1 MVSGRTRHR
10 GLIAIPS
17 AAPPLEDFEQYLRRA
32 LDDGVG
38 SEPVREQLRHHF
50 GDGQDGGSRIGKRLR
65 PRLVLAAAQDL
76 GADRADAMPA
86 CAAIELLHN
95 YSLIHDDIEDGDR
108 LRHGRET
115 IWSAFGL
122 AHGVNCGDVVGAL
135 AYRALTPVSARLGS
149 KTAAQ
154 MSAAL
159 ASAHVA
165 MCEGQAADLDAEHGN
180 RVTVSSYFQT
190 IEGKTAALFACSA
203 RLGALAARAAAA
215 DVERCAS
222 VGRNFGLQFQI
233 RDDIAGIWDETAAT
247 GKTSGGDIAR
257 RKKGFPIVWALEKGP
272 SAERSVIEAAYA
284 NPGGDTETQTVAEV
298 RAALESAGAREA
310 SEAAAATCADDAL
323 ELAAGLK
330 HVTAFVK
337 AWSGR

>member
-1 MVSGRTRHR
+1 MVSRRTRHR

-17 AAPPLEDFEQYLRRA
+17 AAPPLDDFEQYLHRV
-32 LDDGVG
+32 LDDGVRG
-38 SEPVREQLRHHF
+38 EPVREQLHHHF
-50 GDGQDGGSRIGKRLR
+50 GAGPSSGSRIGKRLR
-65 PRLVLAAAQDL
+65 PRLVLAVAHDL
-76 GADRADAMPA
+76 GADRADALPA

-115 IWSAFGL
+115 LWSAFGL

-149 KTAAQ
+149 QAAAQ
-154 MSAAL
+154 MTAAL

-165 MCEGQAADLDAEHGN
+165 MCEGQASDLAAEGGG
-180 RVTVSSYFQT
+180 RATIASYFQT
-190 IEGKTAALFACSA
+190 IEGKTAALFACAA
-203 RLGALAARAAAA
+203 RLGALAARAAAE

-233 RDDIAGIWDETAAT
+233 RDDIAGVWDETAAT
-247 GKTSGGDIAR
+247 GKASGGDIAR
-257 RKKGFPIVWALEKGP
+257 RKKGYPIVWALEKGP

-284 NPGGDTETQTVAEV
+284 TAADDADTRTVELV
-298 RAALESAGAREA
+298 RAVLDSGGARDAAE
-310 SEAAAATCADDAL
+310 SAAATYAEAAI
-323 ELAAGLK
+323 ELATGLCD
-330 HVTAFVK
+330 VTTFVK